1 MAHPTHT
8 LGMRICFIVGTA
20 AELIKI
26 YPLIV
31 EADERKISWHLL
43 SSGQSPVNLCKQYED
58 FKLPPEKILHAS
70 KGIADLSTSGQ
81 ALLWFIKAWF
91 QNPKN
96 FVPDEATVIVVH
108 GDTLSTL
115 VGSRWGRRLRLP
127 VVHIEAGL
135 RSGKLFSP
143 FPEEINRRLVSKR
156 SSLHM
161 APDDMAAENLRNMGY
176 DEGVFSTGGNT
187 LADTVRLILQKNP
200 LTENTEPYVVANL
213 HRYENLNSGW
223 RWHFMVEVLAQVA
236 RKRKIFFV
244 MHPQTQYKL
253 SKDPSLKEKMRSS
266 GIVLEPRMPFTQFI
280 RLVAG
285 AEFVISDGGSNQ
297 EECYYLGIPCL
308 ILRDTTE
315 RAEGLH
321 STCLL
326 SKFDVDLVKDFIAN
340 PSRWR
345 RPPATPNWSP
355 SGLIMDTLARTLSVE
370 AQTP

>member
-1 MAHPTHT
+1 
-8 LGMRICFIVGTA
+8 MRICFIVGTA
-20 AELIKI
+20 AELIKL
-26 YPLIV
+26 YPLMM
-31 EADERKISWHLL
+31 EADERKLPWHLL
-43 SSGQSPVNLCKQYED
+43 STGQSPVNLYKQYED
-58 FKLPPEKILHAS
+58 FQLPPEKILHAS
-70 KGIADLSTSGQ
+70 RGKADLSTSSQ
-81 ALLWFIKAWF
+81 ALLWFVKAWF
-91 QNPKN
+91 QNPRN
-96 FVPDEATVIVVH
+96 FIPDDANLVVVH

-115 VGSRWGRRLRLP
+115 VGARWGRRLGLP

-161 APDDMAAENLRNMGY
+161 APDDLAAENLKKMGY
-176 DEGVFSTGGNT
+176 EEGVFSTGGNT
-187 LADTVRLILQKNP
+187 LADTVRLILQKHP
-200 LTENTEPYVVANL
+200 ISENTEPYVVANL

-223 RWHFMVEVLAQVA
+223 RWHFIVQVLSEVA

-253 SKDPSLKEKMRSS
+253 SQDPALKEKMRAS
-266 GIVLEPRMPFTQFI
+266 GIVMEPRMPFTQFI
-280 RLVAG
+280 RLIAG
-285 AEFVISDGGSNQ
+285 AEYVISDGGSNQ
-297 EECYYLGIPCL
+297 EECFYLGVPCL

-326 SKFDVDLVKDFIAN
+326 SKFDVELVKEFITD

-345 RPPATPNWSP
+345 RPATTPNWSP
-355 SGLIMDTLARTLSVE
+355 SHLVMDNLARALQTSRPELVKGLE
-370 AQTP
+370 A